1 MHLNAS
7 FNISTKLFA
16 ATCLLLLF
24 VFSSVAFLGRTANA
38 AAPTVNSIVLY
49 VSPTGSDTTGS
60 GSFASPYAT
69 ITHAV
74 AQAASFYA
82 SSKNASTIIVR
93 PGTYDEMVVIT
104 TPIDL
109 ISANGMPLSTII
121 NATGLANGIVVVGQS
136 AAGSVVEGFA
146 TINANNHGIFVQDS
160 SNVRVENNLVSNN
173 GLNVQAGL
181 GEDKA
186 IQLAGASDSAIVG
199 NTIVGNLYGGAGIT
213 DDGAIDPSWN
223 ATAAPGSNIPAGTP
237 NPGNNDTISGN
248 MIINNRPNHCAIV
261 VSAYDQGEGVSNN
274 VVSDNVVVDNQNG
287 IIVAADTPNTVAN
300 NNTVI
305 NNNIVDNGE
314 GGVIIHNNSPGDVVK
329 GNVIMNNFIS
339 GDGYLPTLEGVIVGG
354 EGPVAA
360 LNTVIEGNTFQ
371 NEAIGVQVVNGNNTM
386 VGGNTMDA
394 TVKLAYNGTVTQ
406 TSTGTGGISSPT
418 TVTIAVTQTS
428 TVSVAPTSVGAVT
441 QTVTSTALP
450 LSTTI
455 TTLTT
460 TTTSTSGGIS
470 FDLGL
475 LTAVATLIVGLVAG
489 MIARPIRESAGR

>member
-1 MHLNAS
+1 
-7 FNISTKLFA
+7 
-16 ATCLLLLF
+16 
-24 VFSSVAFLGRTANA
+24 
-38 AAPTVNSIVLY
+38 
-49 VSPTGSDTTGS
+49 
-60 GSFASPYAT
+60 
-69 ITHAV
+69 
-74 AQAASFYA
+74 
-82 SSKNASTIIVR
+82 
-93 PGTYDEMVVIT
+93 
-104 TPIDL
+104 
-109 ISANGMPLSTII
+109 
-121 NATGLANGIVVVGQS
+121 VVVGPS
-136 AAGSVVEGFA
+136 ASGSVVEGFA
-146 TINANNHGIFVQDS
+146 TINADNHGIFVQDS
-160 SNVRVENNLVSNN
+160 SNVRVENNLASNN
-173 GLNVQAGL
+173 GLNVQTGV

-248 MIINNRPNHCAIV
+248 TIINNRPNHCAIV

-274 VVSDNVVVDNQNG
+274 VVSDNLVVDNQNG
-287 IIVAADTPNTVAN
+287 VIVAADTPNTIAN

-314 GGVIIHNNSPGDVVK
+314 GGVIVHNNSPGDVVK
-329 GNVIMNNFIS
+329 GNVILNNIIS
-339 GDGYLPTLEGVIVGG
+339 GNGYLPTLEGVIVGG

-371 NEAIGVQVVNGNNTM
+371 NEAIGVEVVNGNNTM

-406 TSTGTGGISSPT
+406 ISTSSGSGSDGISSPT
-418 TVTIAVTQTS
+418 TITVSVTQTS
-428 TVSVAPTSVGAVT
+428 TALLTQTSVGAVT
-441 QTVTSTALP
+441 QTITSTALP
-450 LSTTI
+450 VSTTI
-455 TTLTT
+455 TTTSTT
-460 TTTSTSGGIS
+460 TATSSSGGIS

-475 LTAVATLIVGLVAG
+475 ITAVVTLIVGLVAG

>member
-1 MHLNAS
+1 
-7 FNISTKLFA
+7 
-16 ATCLLLLF
+16 
-24 VFSSVAFLGRTANA
+24 
-38 AAPTVNSIVLY
+38 
-49 VSPTGSDTTGS
+49 
-60 GSFASPYAT
+60 
-69 ITHAV
+69 V
-74 AQAASFYA
+74 AQATSYYA
-82 SSKNASTIIVR
+82 SSKNASTVIVE
-93 PGTYDEMVVIT
+93 PGTYREMVVIT

-109 ISANGMPLSTII
+109 MSANGMPTSTVID
-121 NATGLANGIVVVGQS
+121 ATGLANGIVVVGPS
-136 AAGSVVEGFA
+136 ASGSVVEGFA
-146 TINANNHGIFVQDS
+146 TINADNHGIFVQDS
-160 SNVRVENNLVSNN
+160 SNVRIENNLASNN
-173 GLNVQAGL
+173 GLNVQAGV

-199 NTIVGNLYGGAGIT
+199 NIIVSNLYGGAGIT

-248 MIINNRPNHCAIV
+248 TIINNRPNHCAIV

-287 IIVAADTPNTVAN
+287 VIVAADTPNTVAIN
-300 NNTVI
+300 NSVI

-314 GGVIIHNNSPGDVVK
+314 GGVIVHNNSPGDVVT
-329 GNVIMNNFIS
+329 GNVILNNVIS

-371 NEAIGVQVVNGNNTM
+371 NEAIGVEVVNGNNTM

-394 TVKLAYNGTVTQ
+394 TVKLAYNVTVTQMSTSSGSDGSGSPTTITVSVNQTSTTSVTQ
-406 TSTGTGGISSPT
+406 TS
-418 TVTIAVTQTS
+418 
-428 TVSVAPTSVGAVT
+428 VSAVT
-441 QTVTSTALP
+441 QTVTSAALP
-450 LSTTI
+450 VSTTI
-455 TTLTT
+455 TTTS
-460 TTTSTSGGIS
+460 TTTSTSSSGGIS

-475 LTAVATLIVGLVAG
+475 ITAVATLIVGLIAG